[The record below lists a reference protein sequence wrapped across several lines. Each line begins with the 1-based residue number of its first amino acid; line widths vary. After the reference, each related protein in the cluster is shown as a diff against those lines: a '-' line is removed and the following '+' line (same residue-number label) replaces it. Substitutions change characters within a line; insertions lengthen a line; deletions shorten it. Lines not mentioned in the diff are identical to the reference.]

1 MKFHT
6 CSLHTCMHYGFF
18 YTYKTLKSK
27 VKHVLKRNNIH
38 LGLENTLQSLNLANN
53 ELRTVPVAPLRTLRL
68 ISQLDLSNNQIKFLP
83 DNAFVTLRL
92 KTLKLS
98 GNDLTFTD
106 HCFRGLETSLKNL
119 NLKSCQLKAIPS
131 PVRTLQGLAFL
142 DVAQNKIR
150 DLESGIFVAMDSI
163 TALNL
168 ERNVIQ
174 SLDPRVFDGVTDTL
188 SSLSLLNN
196 MLTEYPLLALRTL
209 PKLRVSNRPLII

>member
-1 MKFHT
+1 MFAK
-6 CSLHTCMHYGFF
+6 
-18 YTYKTLKSK
+18 
-27 VKHVLKRNNIH
+27 
-38 LGLENTLQSLNLANN
+38 
-53 ELRTVPVAPLRTLRL
+53 
-68 ISQLDLSNNQIKFLP
+68 QIKFLP

-98 GNDLTFTD
+98 GNNLTFAD

-119 NLKSCQLKAIPS
+119 NLKGCQLKAVPS

-150 DLESGIFVAMDSI
+150 DLESGIFESMSSI

-174 SLDPRVFDGVTDTL
+174 SLDPLAFEGVSDTL

-196 MLTEYPLLALRTL
+196 LLTEFPLLALKTL
-209 PKLRVSNRPLII
+209 PKLRVSGHVYFERSAINDVTQFEQFLLSPSHNHIFRTKISVF